1 MANRHRCQ
9 ADRHFRRFLRARRP
23 FAARAAAAD
32 ASSRRLPY
40 RASDAVVFESPTVAG
55 LAEQL
60 IVNETQAGQT
70 QQIAA
75 ALESVDDIGDAE
87 NVARVLTEGVT
98 VTRQGGMT
106 LRKPDE
112 PLVLSYGQL
121 RLWVLDQLLPGT
133 PYYNMPGTL
142 RLRGRSTTR
151 LSSERCRPSSTGTKC
166 CARLHVGGRRTDPG
180 NRPRLA
186 FELPLIDLTNLP
198 EAGESGP
205 PWPLR
210 PESSTAVRSRAR
222 AFDPSRASSTFSGR
236 SPGGVDAPPHRL

>member
-1 MANRHRCQ
+1 MAEIWQTVIGVKPIGIFDDFFELGGHSLLALQLLTRVRDVFHTE
-9 ADRHFRRFLRARRP
+9 
-23 FAARAAAAD
+23 
-32 ASSRRLPY
+32 LPMQ
-40 RASDAVVFESPTVAG
+40 VVFESPTVAG

-87 NVARVLTEGVT
+87 NVARVLTEKGVT

-121 RLWVLDQLLPGT
+121 RLWVLDQLLPAPHTTTCRAHCACGDA
-133 PYYNMPGTL
+133 
-142 RLRGRSTTR
+142 RRRGFPASAADHRRPARS
-151 LSSERCRPSSTGTKC
+151 
-166 CARLHVGGRRTDPG
+166 AAHDLHVGGRRTDPG

-198 EAGESGP
+198 EAGE
-205 PWPLR
+205 R
-210 PESSTAVRSRAR
+210 TAMAAAAERQH
-222 AFDPSRASSTFSGR
+222 GR
-236 SPGGVDAPPHRL
+236 SISCKGL